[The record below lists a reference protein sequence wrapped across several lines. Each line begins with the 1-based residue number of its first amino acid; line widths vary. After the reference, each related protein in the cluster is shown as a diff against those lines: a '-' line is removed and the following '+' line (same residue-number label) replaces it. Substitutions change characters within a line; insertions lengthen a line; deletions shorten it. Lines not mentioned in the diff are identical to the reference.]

1 MIYYDIE
8 KDIEIDF
15 CPQKCPKKYTFMCV
29 QYSYIKT
36 LIRVSSKLWITSS
49 IINYGTITSTFYRKN
64 EMVWYAVPFGIHST
78 SETEILHKKVQIRLL
93 VFGHKRVES

>member
-1 MIYYDIE
+1 MHS
-8 KDIEIDF
+8 
-15 CPQKCPKKYTFMCV
+15 FMCV

>member
-49 IINYGTITSTFYRKN
+49 IIYYGTITSTFY
-64 EMVWYAVPFGIHST
+64 ST
-78 SETEILHKKVQIRLL
+78 TK
-93 VFGHKRVES
+93 

>member
-1 MIYYDIE
+1 
-8 KDIEIDF
+8 
-15 CPQKCPKKYTFMCV
+15 MCV

-49 IINYGTITSTFYRKN
+49 IIYYGTITSTFYSTN